1 MRANV
6 VIRISNWRNLRRPLV
21 DYARETHIRN
31 IRFPSFNQS
40 HHCFVALPLSFLKF
54 QSNRKHPLS
63 FCFRVVSAAPVAE
76 KLWGQLFRDQPKT
89 VWKSALQLKLPENGD
104 LKITRFKLEKKKRP
118 KAPIDPIMYRQHS

>member
-6 VIRISNWRNLRRPLV
+6 VIRNSNWRNLSRPLV

-40 HHCFVALPLSFLKF
+40 HHCFVALPLSFLNL
-54 QSNRKHPLS
+54 QSNRKRPLS
-63 FCFRVVSAAPVAE
+63 FCFRLVSAASVAE

-104 LKITRFKLEKKKRP
+104 LKITRFKLKKKKTEKKNGQRRRL
-118 KAPIDPIMYRQHS
+118 IQ